1 MSTPNRSSGSSVS
14 SNGSSYQLILDHILT
29 YPGSYEIPLKT
40 MYSLNCAPKN
50 AASPSTPTSNGT
62 SPNLSQGSFTPD
74 TQSTASLTESLMSQ
88 LSQLSNQQQTLPPSF
103 ITAFVQ
109 RCFTPQ
115 LPHVDFPQA
124 LTGLDYL
131 KDLETRRRREAASA
145 MSRLGIDRD
154 ALDRDVASLS
164 PRNLQWVR
172 SLEEKEKKIDTLYTQ
187 VWIGLR
193 RWILINELSLQP
205 FHKHNCVAMLNTLY
219 PPAGITE
226 QAQPTTLLTPAVLKS
241 QRDGFFKY
249 VQAVEKSGPRI
260 LTNLMQQ
267 GKAPHDNNG
276 WEAVV
281 RNLSVYLQVANS
293 MINECIHVGV
303 NVATGMPRTP
313 TKHVRKADSS
323 ASFDSIPET
332 EQRGRKKADSG
343 VSFGSAAS
351 TENLRRRLDST
362 TSIGATSIAESSIIR
377 RDSNATPPSPSHS
390 VRPKTPS
397 GGNRRG
403 TGMERLARGL
413 KSIGRSRTEATEM
426 IADYEIPAAAPAQ
439 DRPLLRKM
447 RSLGALSERK
457 TSGLGSRQFSETP
470 AFDVDAMRRERALI
484 EARMAQ
490 GKTGKLGGNE
500 V

>member
-1 MSTPNRSSGSSVS
+1 MSPPNRSSGSSVS

-40 MYSLNCAPKN
+40 TYSLNCAPKN
-50 AASPSTPTSNGT
+50 GARPSTPSSNAT
-62 SPNLSQGSFTPD
+62 SPNLSQGSFTPE
-74 TQSTASLTESLMSQ
+74 TQSTQALTESLMSQ
-88 LSQLSNQQQTLPPSF
+88 LSQLSNQQQILPPSF

-109 RCFTPQ
+109 RCFPSQ

-145 MSRLGIDRD
+145 LNRLGIDRD
-154 ALDRDVASLS
+154 ALDRDAASLS

-172 SLEEKEKKIDTLYTQ
+172 SLEDKEKKIDTLYTQ
-187 VWIGLR
+187 IWIGLR

-226 QAQPTTLLTPAVLKS
+226 QAKPTTLLTPAVLKS

-260 LTNLMQQ
+260 LTTLMQQ
-267 GKAPHDNNG
+267 GKAPLDING

-281 RNLSVYLQVANS
+281 RNLSMYLQVANS
-293 MINECIHVGV
+293 MINECIHLGV
-303 NVATGMPRTP
+303 DVTSEVPRTP
-313 TKHVRKADSS
+313 TKHVRNADSS

-343 VSFGSAAS
+343 ISFGSAAS

-362 TSIGATSIAESSIIR
+362 TSNGAVANAEPALVR
-377 RDSNATPPSPSHS
+377 RDSNAAPPSPVNSA
-390 VRPKTPS
+390 RPKTPT

-413 KSIGRSRTEATEM
+413 KSIGRSRTEVTEM
-426 IADYEIPAAAPAQ
+426 ITDYEIPDAASTQ

-457 TSGLGSRQFSETP
+457 NSGLGSRQPSNTP
-470 AFDVDAMRRERALI
+470 AFDVEAMRKERAAI
-484 EARMAQ
+484 EARLVQ
-490 GKTGKLGGNE
+490 GKTNKHGANE

>member
-1 MSTPNRSSGSSVS
+1 MSTLHRSSGSSVS

-50 AASPSTPTSNGT
+50 GVRPNTPSSNGT
-62 SPNLSQGSFTPD
+62 SPNLSQGSSTPE
-74 TQSTASLTESLMSQ
+74 TQSTQALTESLMSQ
-88 LSQLSNQQQTLPPSF
+88 LSQLSNQQQILPPSF

-109 RCFTPQ
+109 RCFPSH

-145 MSRLGIDRD
+145 MNRLGIDRD
-154 ALDRDVASLS
+154 ALDRDVAVLS
-164 PRNLQWVR
+164 PRNLQWVK
-172 SLEEKEKKIDTLYTQ
+172 SVEDKEKKIDTLYTQ

-226 QAQPTTLLTPAVLKS
+226 QAQPTTLLTPTVLKS

-260 LTNLMQQ
+260 LNTLMQQ
-267 GKAPHDNNG
+267 GKAPLDING
-276 WEAVV
+276 WDAVV
-281 RNLSVYLQVANS
+281 RNLSMYLQVANS
-293 MINECIHVGV
+293 MINECIHLGID
-303 NVATGMPRTP
+303 VASEVPRTP
-313 TKHVRKADSS
+313 AKHVRKADSS

-332 EQRGRKKADSG
+332 EQRGPP
-343 VSFGSAAS
+343 
-351 TENLRRRLDST
+351 
-362 TSIGATSIAESSIIR
+362 TSPTS
-377 RDSNATPPSPSHS
+377 S

-426 IADYEIPAAAPAQ
+426 ITDYELPDAAPTP

-457 TSGLGSRQFSETP
+457 TSGLGSRQPSNTP
-470 AFDVDAMRRERALI
+470 AFDVEAMRKERAVI
-484 EARMAQ
+484 EARLGQ
-490 GKTGKLGGNE
+490 GKTGKHGGNE